1 MNERIKQLLEQAT
14 IFEGVEGCR
23 AFDRKVI
30 DQEKFAK
37 LIVQECVD
45 IISSYTVRMNK
56 PGESYLHPIQGI
68 KQHFGV
74 EE

>member
-1 MNERIKQLLEQAT
+1 MNGKIKELALQAQNNGDS
-14 IFEGVEGCR
+14 IHYYDPVF
-23 AFDRKVI
+23 A
-30 DQEKFAK
+30 EKFAK